1 MSALSARI
9 GRLLVVAGA
18 VALLGACAQSAP
30 PPAFPPAEVNTLEIH
45 PGAMQLSLEHAAQL
59 RGIREIEVRA
69 QVSGIL
75 LKKAY
80 RDGARVHAN
89 DLLFRIDPA
98 TFRRRCGPRASGSGG
113 PAGESVAGAPR
124 T

>member
-1 MSALSARI
+1 MSALSVRI
-9 GRLLVVAGA
+9 GRFLVAAAGA
-18 VALLGACAQSAP
+18 VLGACAQSAP
-30 PPAFPPAEVNTLEIH
+30 PPAFPPAEVNALEIK

-98 TFRRRCGPRASGSGG
+98 PFAADAARARADLAVQQANLSQARRER
-113 PAGESVAGAPR
+113 
-124 T
+124 